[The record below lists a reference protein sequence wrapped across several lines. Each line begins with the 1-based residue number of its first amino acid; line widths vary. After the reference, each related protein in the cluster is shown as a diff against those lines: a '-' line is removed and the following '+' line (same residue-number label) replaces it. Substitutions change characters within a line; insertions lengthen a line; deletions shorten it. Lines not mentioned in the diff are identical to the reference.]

1 MAKRLV
7 LMHGAPGS
15 GKSTFIKK
23 LGLEY
28 ITISPDTIRLLFSE
42 PKVMEVD
49 HHSCMQFSRKYDKE
63 VWELIFKALEERMKN
78 GSDTVIDA
86 CNFTQD
92 FIERY
97 KSLADPYDFHIIA
110 LDFSSL
116 PLDVLL
122 KQNKQ
127 RLLYT
132 PIRNRYAAGLHYT
145 PEHLVRDRYQRMEPI
160 PNGIYI
166 IDATAPDAEEEFWKI
181 WRELEA

>member
-1 MAKRLV
+1 MAKRLI

-15 GKSTFIKK
+15 GKSTLIKN
-23 LGLEY
+23 LDLEY
-28 ITISPDTIRLLFSE
+28 LTISPDTLRLLFSE
-42 PKVMEVD
+42 PAVMEVD
-49 HHSCMQFSRKYDKE
+49 NNFCMKYSRKYDKE

-97 KSLADPYDFHIIA
+97 KSLADPYGFKIIV

-127 RLLYT
+127 RLHYD
-132 PIRNRYAAGLHYT
+132 AGLHYT
-145 PEHLVRDRYQRMEPI
+145 PEQLVRDRYQRMEPI
-160 PNGIYI
+160 PKGIYTI
-166 IDATAPDAEEEFWKI
+166 NATAPDVEEKFWKI
-181 WRELEA
+181 WKEFEV

>member
-1 MAKRLV
+1 MAKRLI

-15 GKSTFIKK
+15 GKSTLIKK
-23 LGLEY
+23 LDLEY
-28 ITISPDTIRLLFSE
+28 LTISPDTLRLLFSE
-42 PKVMEVD
+42 PEVIEVD
-49 HHSCMQFSRKYDKE
+49 NHFCMQYSRKYDKE

-78 GSDTVIDA
+78 GSDTIIDA

-97 KSLADPYDFHIIA
+97 KSLADPYGFKIIV

-127 RLLYT
+127 RLHYD
-132 PIRNRYAAGLHYT
+132 AGLHYT

-160 PNGIYI
+160 PKGIYTI
-166 IDATAPDAEEEFWKI
+166 NATAPDVEEKFWKI
-181 WRELEA
+181 YKEFEV

>member
-1 MAKRLV
+1 MSKRLV
-7 LMHGAPGS
+7 LVHGAPGA
-15 GKSTFIKK
+15 GKSSFIKE

-28 ITISPDTIRLLFSE
+28 LTISPDNLRLLFSE
-42 PKVMEVD
+42 PEVMIVD
-49 HHSCMQFSRKYDKE
+49 NHSCMQFSRKYDKE
-63 VWELIFKALEERMKN
+63 VWELIFKALEKRMKN

-97 KSLADPYDFHIIA
+97 KSLADPHGFHIIA

-122 KQNKQ
+122 KRNKQ
-127 RLLYT
+127 RLQFDT
-132 PIRNRYAAGLHYT
+132 GLHYT

-160 PNGIYI
+160 PKDICT
-166 IDATAPDAEEEFWKI
+166 IDATAPNAKEKFWEI
-181 WRELEA
+181 WNG

>member
-23 LGLEY
+23 LSLEY
-28 ITISPDTIRLLFSE
+28 LTISADTIRLLFSE
-42 PKVMEVD
+42 PEVMVVD
-49 HHSCMQFSRKYDKE
+49 NHSCMQFSRKYDKE
-63 VWELIFKALEERMKN
+63 AWELIFKALEERMKN

-97 KSLADPYDFHIIA
+97 KSLADPHGFHMIA

-116 PLDVLL
+116 PLNVLL
-122 KQNKQ
+122 KRNK
-127 RLLYT
+127 RRSLMLASITLLSILSVT
-132 PIRNRYAAGLHYT
+132 DIREWSQFRKESIRSMQLLQMLKNNFGRFGESLKHK
-145 PEHLVRDRYQRMEPI
+145 L
-160 PNGIYI
+160 
-166 IDATAPDAEEEFWKI
+166 IDKKE
-181 WRELEA
+181 

>member
-15 GKSTFIKK
+15 GKSTLIKK

-28 ITISPDTIRLLFSE
+28 LTISVDTIRLLFSE
-42 PKVMEVD
+42 PEAMVVD
-49 HHSCMQFSRKYDKE
+49 NHACLQFSRKYDKE
-63 VWELIFKALEERMKN
+63 VWELIFKVLEERMKN

-97 KSLADPYDFHIIA
+97 KSLADPYGFHIIA
-110 LDFSSL
+110 LDLSSL

-122 KQNKQ
+122 KQNRQ

-132 PIRNRYAAGLHYT
+132 PRRNRYAAGLHYT
-145 PEHLVRDRYQRMEPI
+145 PEDLVRDMYQRMEPI
-160 PNGIYI
+160 PEGIYT
-166 IDATAPDAEEEFWKI
+166 IDATTPDAEEEFWKA
-181 WRELEA
+181 WREFEV

>member
-42 PKVMEVD
+42 PQVMEVD

-92 FIERY
+92 FIERRMTGAEGRLFRRY
-97 KSLADPYDFHIIA
+97 RDGEAAYSGQLEDYAVYALALLTLDGVTLRPSFLSLALRRAREMRHFCEDGDRGGYF
-110 LDFSSL
+110 LM
-116 PLDVLL
+116 
-122 KQNKQ
+122 
-127 RLLYT
+127 RLIQL
-132 PIRNRYAAGLHYT
+132 I
-145 PEHLVRDRYQRMEPI
+145 
-160 PNGIYI
+160 
-166 IDATAPDAEEEFWKI
+166 
-181 WRELEA
+181 

>member
-15 GKSTFIKK
+15 GKSTLIKK

-28 ITISPDTIRLLFSE
+28 LTISTDTIRLLFSE
-42 PKVMEVD
+42 PEAMVVD
-49 HHSCMQFSRKYDKE
+49 NYVCLQFSRKYDKE

-97 KSLADPYDFHIIA
+97 KNLADPHGFHIIA

-116 PLDVLL
+116 PLDALL
-122 KQNKQ
+122 KRNKQ
-127 RLLYT
+127 HLQHD
-132 PIRNRYAAGLHYT
+132 AGLHYT
-145 PEHLVRDRYQRMEPI
+145 PEDLVRDRYQRMEPI
-160 PNGIYI
+160 PEGIYT
-166 IDATAPDAEEEFWKI
+166 IDATTPDVEEEFWKA
-181 WRELEA
+181 WREFEV

>member
-1 MAKRLV
+1 MAKRLI

-42 PKVMEVD
+42 PEVMVAD
-49 HHSCMQFSRKYDKE
+49 NHSCMQFSRKYDKE

-97 KSLADPYDFHIIA
+97 KSLADPYGFHIIA

-122 KQNKQ
+122 KRNKQ
-127 RLLYT
+127 RLQFD
-132 PIRNRYAAGLHYT
+132 AGLHYT
-145 PEHLVRDRYQRMEPI
+145 PEHLVRNIYQKMEPI
-160 PNGIYI
+160 PKGIYT
-166 IDATAPDAEEEFWKI
+166 IDATAPDVEEEFWKA
-181 WRELEA
+181 WREFEA

>member
-28 ITISPDTIRLLFSE
+28 LTISADTIRLLFSE
-42 PKVMEVD
+42 PEVMVVD

-78 GSDTVIDA
+78 GSDTILDA

-92 FIERY
+92 FIARY
-97 KSLADPYDFHIIA
+97 KSLARLYGFQMIV

-116 PLDVLL
+116 PLEVLL
-122 KQNKQ
+122 RQNKQ
-127 RLLYT
+127 RLQYSD
-132 PIRNRYAAGLHYT
+132 GLHYV
-145 PEHLVRDRYQRMEPI
+145 PEQVIRNIYQKMESVPK
-160 PNGIYI
+160 GIYTI
-166 IDATAPDAEEEFWKI
+166 NVTDTDAEEKFWKI
-181 WRELEA
+181 WM

>member
-28 ITISPDTIRLLFSE
+28 LTISADTIRLLFSE
-42 PKVMEVD
+42 PEVMIVD
-49 HHSCMQFSRKYDKE
+49 NHSCMQFSRKYDKE
-63 VWELIFKALEERMKN
+63 VWEFIFKALEERMKN

-97 KSLADPYDFHIIA
+97 KSLADPHGFHMIA

-116 PLDVLL
+116 SLDVLL
-122 KQNKQ
+122 KRNKQ
-127 RLLYT
+127 RLQHD
-132 PIRNRYAAGLHYT
+132 AGLHYT
-145 PEHLVRDRYQRMEPI
+145 PEHLVHDRYQRMEPI
-160 PNGIYI
+160 PEGIYT
-166 IDATAPDAEEEFWKI
+166 IDATVPNAEEEFWKA
-181 WRELEA
+181 WREFEA